1 MGKIRNALSFVFVSF
16 VNALGFALVCL
27 VFLVRHPSFLWR
39 RSLYRRISWKERG
52 SESRS
57 PS

>member
-1 MGKIRNALSFVFVSF
+1 MGKIRNALSFVFVSL

-39 RSLYRRISWKERG
+39 RSVYRRIS
-52 SESRS
+52 
-57 PS
+57 